1 MTAGPRES
9 ARVTGSPGWK
19 QEVRHFSPGSSGF
32 VEGHAGRRSRCG
44 DCCLRGGEGATG
56 CSAFRASSTE
66 DKPVPGPL
74 AGAAG
79 PGTPTASHV
88 TTPGTGP
95 SCFSHGAGRQAAGG
109 GVKTQSGQGGPG
121 VQGAAMSR
129 LQEGKDGGGHPRKTR
144 RRDRWAG
151 PPGAGGNRAPPRSA
165 GSLLAAPGPPA
176 LDLPVVT
183 LARAGVYFLRSKT
196 SNQEGVDGKA
206 PRGTLTVTGNRER
219 LSLYKGLK

>member
-1 MTAGPRES
+1 MTAGPRKS

-32 VEGHAGRRSRCG
+32 VEGHADRRSRCG

-56 CSAFRASSTE
+56 CSAFRASSAE

-95 SCFSHGAGRQAAGG
+95 SCFSRGGGAPGSGRRSQDPVGPGRPWRPGCSDVPPPGGKGRGRAPAENPAPGPLGRAARGGREPGSSPLCRVPAGGPRPTGPGSPCGHPGAGRGLLSAIKDLKPRGCGRKSATRDPDSHGE
-109 GVKTQSGQGGPG
+109 SGKAVS
-121 VQGAAMSR
+121 VQGS
-129 LQEGKDGGGHPRKTR
+129 
-144 RRDRWAG
+144 
-151 PPGAGGNRAPPRSA
+151 
-165 GSLLAAPGPPA
+165 
-176 LDLPVVT
+176 
-183 LARAGVYFLRSKT
+183 
-196 SNQEGVDGKA
+196 
-206 PRGTLTVTGNRER
+206 
-219 LSLYKGLK
+219 